1 MVSSSNTAGR
11 EGEQSASQ
19 TGCTLWDPPSCKR
32 CTKSKDTLGFTE
44 GKLASLL
51 QFLFCLPRNCS
62 PNSALNVR
70 EMQDIFT
77 YSLLFDHTSGMDSQS
92 FFPSSISRGCI
103 CSPFL
108 LPTGNSSTIISP
120 LRCLLLDEAFQF
132 LSLLTQYYS
141 LSRV

>member
-51 QFLFCLPRNCS
+51 QFLFCLPHNCS

-92 FFPSSISRGCI
+92 FFLHRSAGVAPAPPSC
-103 CSPFL
+103 FL
-108 LPTGNSSTIISP
+108 PETPPLLFSP